1 MLRNARYMS
10 LILRINPNQIIHVG
24 ADKGQDRAEYIKL
37 GCREIIWCEAD
48 PRNVAYLQ
56 DRFPEDTIISGA
68 IWCEDLEGL
77 NFYQFNQSAQNSAVA
92 PISSNEKNS
101 HGVISVKAY
110 KLDTVLAAK
119 RITKST
125 LLVIDVQ
132 GAEIEVLEGAK
143 ELLRNTAFIVIEIA
157 LKSQGYAETPSQE
170 SINLALGAYGFKPSI
185 SRISHDESY
194 KDQLFIKSTW
204 MTVLRIKLSDTI
216 FDLFMKARHG
226 LKFHHFPKYHYFCS
240 RCNE

>member
-1 MLRNARYMS
+1 MYMS
-10 LILRINPNQIIHVG
+10 SILRINPKQIIHVG

-37 GCREIIWCEAD
+37 GCKEIIWCEAD

-68 IWCEDLEGL
+68 IWSDDLEVL

-92 PISSNEKNS
+92 PISPNEENS
-101 HGVISVKAY
+101 FGVISVKAH
-110 KLDTVLAAK
+110 KIDTVLAAK
-119 RITKST
+119 QITKRS

-132 GAEIEVLEGAK
+132 GAELEVLKGAQK
-143 ELLRNTAFIVIEIA
+143 LLRNIAFVVIEIA

-170 SINLALGAYGFKPSI
+170 SINLALAAHGFKPSI
-185 SRISHDESY
+185 SRISHDGSY
-194 KDQLFIKSTW
+194 KDQLFLKSSR
-204 MTVLRIKLSDTI
+204 MTVVRIGLSDEV

-226 LKFHHFPKYHYFCS
+226 LKFHHFPKQHYFCA